1 MSEQVE
7 QVRRFNRAVTQRLG
21 VLQDQYLAR
30 DRPLGQARLLWEVG
44 RSAGGVGVRELRTR
58 LDLDSGYLSRLLRAL
73 EADGLVTVGQDDGDG
88 RARTARVT
96 PAGAAE
102 YDELESRSEDAAH
115 ALLDPLS
122 DGQRDRLVAAM
133 AEVER
138 LLVASLVRVDEA
150 DAQSPAARFAARA
163 YYAELADRFPDG
175 FDPGVGGAIGDP
187 SITPPAGLLL
197 VATLREETVGCG
209 ALTFQD
215 DGFAE
220 VKRVWAAP
228 SVRGLGLGRRIMA
241 ELEERARVAG
251 VRALRLD
258 TNGNL
263 TEAIGL
269 YRKLGYHE
277 IDRYND
283 NPYAHHWFA
292 KDLPTI
298 SR

>member
-44 RSAGGVGVRELRTR
+44 RSAGGIGVRELRTR

-102 YDELESRSEDAAH
+102 YAELESRSNDAAH
-115 ALLDPLS
+115 ALLGPLS
-122 DGQRDRLVAAM
+122 DGQRGRLVAAM

-138 LLVASLVRVDEA
+138 LLVASLVRVDEV
-150 DAQSPAARFAARA
+150 DAMSAAAQFAARA
-163 YYAELADRFPDG
+163 YYAELGQRLQDG
-175 FDPGVGGAIGDP
+175 FDPGLGGAVRDAA
-187 SITPPAGLLL
+187 ITPPAGLLL
-197 VATLREETVGCG
+197 VATLRAETVGCG
-209 ALTFQD
+209 ALAFQD
-215 DGFAE
+215 GGFAE

-241 ELEERARVAG
+241 DLEDRARAAG
-251 VRALRLD
+251 ARTVRLD

-269 YRKLGYHE
+269 YRKLGYRE
-277 IDRYND
+277 VERYND

-292 KDLPTI
+292 KDL
-298 SR
+298 

>member
-1 MSEQVE
+1 MTEDVA

-30 DRPLGQARLLWEVG
+30 DRPLGQARLLWEIG
-44 RSAGGVGVRELRTR
+44 RADGGADVRDLRTR

-88 RARTARVT
+88 RVRTARVT

-102 YDELESRSEDAAH
+102 YAELESRSEDAAH

-122 DGQRDRLVAAM
+122 AGQRGQLVAAM

-150 DAQSPAARFAARA
+150 DAMSAAARFAARA
-163 YYAELADRFPDG
+163 YYAELGERLQDG
-175 FDPGVGGAIGDP
+175 FDPGVGGAVRDAA
-187 SITPPAGLLL
+187 ITPPAGLLL

-209 ALTFQD
+209 ALAFQD
-215 DGFAE
+215 GGYAE

-241 ELEERARVAG
+241 GLEDRARSAG
-251 VRALRLD
+251 VRTVRLD

-269 YRKLGYHE
+269 YRKLGYRE
-277 IDRYND
+277 VERYND

-292 KDLPTI
+292 KGL
-298 SR
+298 

>member
-1 MSEQVE
+1 MTEDVA

-30 DRPLGQARLLWEVG
+30 DRPLGQARLLWEIG
-44 RSAGGVGVRELRTR
+44 RADGGADVRDLRTR

-88 RARTARVT
+88 RVRTARVT

-102 YDELESRSEDAAH
+102 YAELETRSEDAAH

-122 DGQRDRLVAAM
+122 AGQRGRLVAAM

-138 LLVASLVRVDEA
+138 LLVASLVRVEEV
-150 DAQSPAARFAARA
+150 DAMSAAARFAARA
-163 YYAELADRFPDG
+163 YYAELGERLQDG
-175 FDPGVGGAIGDP
+175 FDPGVGGAVRDAA
-187 SITPPAGLLL
+187 ITPPAGLLL

-209 ALTFQD
+209 ALAFQN
-215 DGFAE
+215 GGYAE

-241 ELEERARVAG
+241 GLEDRARSAG
-251 VRALRLD
+251 VRTVRLD

-269 YRKLGYHE
+269 YRKVGYRE
-277 IDRYND
+277 VERYND

-292 KDLPTI
+292 KEL
-298 SR
+298 